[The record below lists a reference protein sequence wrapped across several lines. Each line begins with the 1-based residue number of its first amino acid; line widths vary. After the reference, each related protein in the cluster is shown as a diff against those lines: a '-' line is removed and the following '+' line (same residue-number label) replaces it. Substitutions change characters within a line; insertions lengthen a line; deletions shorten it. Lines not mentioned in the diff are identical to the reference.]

1 MEQNYVTVTL
11 CIVSRLKLRKK
22 PARSKTS
29 GVTMELVDCT
39 GGCMSTESLLKFVH
53 VVFEKCDQTDRR
65 VDIQLGQK
73 YNIHTTTTTTTAV

>member
-1 MEQNYVTVTL
+1 MYSKSFKIKEKT
-11 CIVSRLKLRKK
+11 
-22 PARSKTS
+22 ARSKNS

-65 VDIQLGQK
+65 VDVQLVQK